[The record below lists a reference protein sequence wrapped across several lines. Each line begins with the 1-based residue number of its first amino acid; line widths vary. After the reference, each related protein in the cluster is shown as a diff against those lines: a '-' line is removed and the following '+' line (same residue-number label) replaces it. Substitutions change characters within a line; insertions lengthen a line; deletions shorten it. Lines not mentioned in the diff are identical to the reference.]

1 MKIFK
6 NIFVLFSLIIIV
18 SGILSACKKKDDT
31 PPVNDVPDMTSL
43 HGAFIMNEG
52 NYQAANGSV
61 SFYNTDDGT
70 LTEDLFNKANGRILG
85 DVVQSMCIIDSK
97 AYIVVNNSNKIEIVN
112 LKDFTSTGQIQNLD
126 SPRYMLPVS
135 STKAYVSDL
144 YSNSITIV
152 NLATNAVSGHIPCKG
167 STEEMLMSGSNVF
180 VTNTR
185 TEYLYI
191 VNTNTD
197 AIIDSIHVGI
207 GSNSLQTDKN
217 GKLWVM
223 CAGDLTTSATAG
235 IYRINLQNLQVEQS
249 FPISATLN
257 IWDKLRMNAAADTI
271 YYLNKGVNKMGVS
284 SSALPAAPFIPLSGR
299 NFHGLAVS
307 PAGTLFI
314 ADAIDYVQKG
324 KVYTYSNGGV
334 LLNTLSA
341 GIIPGDICFK

>member
-6 NIFVLFSLIIIV
+6 NSFVLLSLIIAI
-18 SGILSACKKKDDT
+18 SCILASCKKKENT
-31 PPVNDVPDMTSL
+31 PPVNDVPDMSSL

-85 DVVQSMCIIDSK
+85 DVVQSMCIIDTK

-112 LKDFTSTGQIQNLD
+112 LKDFTSTGQIQNLV
-126 SPRYMLPVS
+126 SPRYILPVS

-144 YSNSITIV
+144 YSNSITVV
-152 NLATNAVSGHIPCKG
+152 NLTTNEVSGHIPCKG
-167 STEEMLMSGSNVF
+167 STEEMLMTGNSVF

-185 TEYLYI
+185 TEYVYI

-197 AIIDSIHVGI
+197 AITDSIHVGI
-207 GSNSLQTDKN
+207 GSNSMQIDKN

-223 CAGDLTTSATAG
+223 CAGDLNTSATAG
-235 IYRINLQNLQVEQS
+235 IYKINIQNLQVEHA

-271 YYLNKGVNKMGVS
+271 YYLHNGVNKMDVS
-284 SSALPAAPFIPLSGR
+284 SSALPSAPFIQLNGR

-307 PAGTLFI
+307 AGGTIFI

-324 KVYTYSNGGV
+324 KVYTYNASGI
-334 LLNTLSA
+334 LQNTLSA
-341 GIIPGDICFK
+341 GIIPGDISFK